1 MTLSSTLSGALL
13 FIMTMTN
20 LSVSQAVPFDS
31 GQWEW
36 KAAESR
42 VVDHLGRKSLY
53 LKGGIA
59 TVADARF
66 TNGSIEF
73 DVALTGE
80 RGFMGGI
87 WRVQDPKNY
96 EELYLRP
103 HQSGNQ
109 DANQYTPVFNGVSGW
124 QLYHGEKYSAPVA
137 YRFNEW
143 IRVKVLFS
151 GAQAEIY
158 IGDMD
163 KPVLFVE
170 ELKRGVETGGVG
182 VSALNFAPGYF
193 SNFSYTAADAPP
205 IQGHPGKPDPVP
217 DHVIT
222 SWWISDAFRESTLDD
237 KTSIGPDDLAD
248 RRWTRLATERSGLAN
263 LARVQGVEF
272 RKNTVFAKRVLRSSR
287 EQTTRLDFGFSNRVR
302 VYLNGRLLFRGDDPA
317 RSRDYRF
324 LGSIGYWDAL
334 YLPLREGENEILL
347 AVSEEHEDLGGWG
360 VQAKLE
366 NLNELTL
373 ED

>member
-1 MTLSSTLSGALL
+1 MMFSSILTGALL
-13 FIMTMTN
+13 LIMTMTN
-20 LSVSQAVPFDS
+20 LSVPQAVPFDS
-31 GQWEW
+31 GRWEW
-36 KAAESR
+36 KAVESR
-42 VVDHLGRKSLY
+42 VVDHLGRKSLF

-109 DANQYTPVFNGVSGW
+109 DANQYTPVFHGVSGW
-124 QLYHGEKYSAPVA
+124 QLYHGPKYSVPVT

-143 IRVKVLFS
+143 IHVKVLFS
-151 GAQAEIY
+151 GSQAEIY
-158 IGDMD
+158 IGDVD

-182 VSALNFAPGYF
+182 VSALDFAPGYF
-193 SNFSYTAADAPP
+193 SNFSYTAADSPR

-222 SWWISDAFRESTLDD
+222 SWWISDSFRESNLDD
-237 KTSIGPDDLAD
+237 KTSIGPEDLAD

-272 RKNTVFAKRVLRSSR
+272 RKNTVFAKKVLRSSR
-287 EQTTRLDFGFSNRVR
+287 EQTLRLDFGFSNRVR

-347 AVSEEHEDLGGWG
+347 AVSEDHQDLGGWG

-366 NLNELTL
+366 NLNGLTL
-373 ED
+373 EE